1 MSKLAD
7 LTIARAY
14 HTDATLGRILS
25 PHFSRYLACL
35 ELPDRNNATDESCIP
50 EGLYPYRV
58 AHSPRA
64 GRLVIWID
72 NVPGRTNIQLH
83 PGNYT
88 RQILGCG
95 LPGLSIVDLDGD
107 GTPDVSR
114 SGDALDFMLEN
125 IPSTGTI
132 RFANAGKPIG
142 RGVWR

>member
-14 HTDATLGRILS
+14 HTDATIGRILS
-25 PHFSRYLACL
+25 PHFKRYIACL
-35 ELPDRNNATDESCIP
+35 ELPDRDNASNVSCIP
-50 EGLYPYRV
+50 EGCYSYRV

-64 GRLVIWID
+64 GRPVIWID

-88 RQILGCG
+88 RQIEGCG
-95 LPGLSIVDLDGD
+95 LPGFSVVDLDGD

-114 SGDALDFMLEN
+114 SGDALNFMLEK
-125 IPSTGTI
+125 IPETGTI
-132 RFANAGKPIG
+132 SFVNAGKPIG